1 MKTTF
6 ALVGAYAALA
16 SAFTPGRHLHFPRS
30 NGTTT
35 TAAPSPQGPLTT
47 LTVKETRTSTIIS
60 CSSTVTNCPAGPG
73 ITAVPESDRETK
85 IVTQTVDL
93 TTIVCPVSE
102 ASTISDKIISQHKS
116 TSSLLP
122 SQTAPIANV
131 TATGSPTPVGPLTT
145 LTVKETRTSTI
156 ISCSSTVT
164 NCPVGPGITAVPE
177 SDRETKVVTQTVDL
191 TTIVCPVSEASTIS
205 DKIISQHKSDSS
217 LLPGKT
223 QVPVQTTDIVITKT
237 ITLTKGTGDNKT
249 LVPSVITSTIKST
262 ISPPAAGSKP
272 SDATVTTTATSTSTK
287 TVTITRAKATPTGTS
302 PANGNGGDNGNE
314 KCVSGA
320 APATVTVTV
329 AQTTVTASASTVTVT
344 ASCEASAAPGDSKK
358 KVDNKP
364 GDNKPVDNGSKPVD
378 NGSKP
383 VDNGSKPVDN
393 GSKPSKPADAEATPC
408 ETDGTTTIEATVTVV
423 PYPANNSTIVTATGA
438 PGPSGFARL
447 RR

>member
-60 CSSTVTNCPAGPG
+60 CSSTVTNCPAGSG

-85 IVTQTVDL
+85 IVTQT
-93 TTIVCPVSE
+93 
-102 ASTISDKIISQHKS
+102 
-116 TSSLLP
+116 
-122 SQTAPIANV
+122 
-131 TATGSPTPVGPLTT
+131 
-145 LTVKETRTSTI
+145 
-156 ISCSSTVT
+156 
-164 NCPVGPGITAVPE
+164 
-177 SDRETKVVTQTVDL
+177 
-191 TTIVCPVSEASTIS
+191 
-205 DKIISQHKSDSS
+205 HKSDSS

-223 QVPVQTTDIVITKT
+223 KVPVQTTDIVITKT

-364 GDNKPVDNGSKPVD
+364 GDNKPVNNGI
-378 NGSKP
+378 
-383 VDNGSKPVDN
+383 KPVDN

>member
-1 MKTTF
+1 MKSTF

-16 SAFTPGRHLHFPRS
+16 SAFTPGRHLHFPRG

-73 ITAVPESDRETK
+73 ITAVPETDRETK
-85 IVTQTVDL
+85 TVTQTVDL

-102 ASTISDKIISQHKS
+102 ASTISEKIISQHKS
-116 TSSLLP
+116 ASSLLP

-156 ISCSSTVT
+156 TSCASTVT
-164 NCPVGPGITAVPE
+164 NCPAGKPEMTAIPE
-177 SDRETKVVTQTVDL
+177 SDREIKTITQTVDL

-205 DKIISQHKSDSS
+205 EKIISQHKSDSS
-217 LLPGKT
+217 LLPSQT

-237 ITLTKGTGDNKT
+237 ITLTKGSGDNKT
-249 LVPSVITSTIKST
+249 LIPTVVTSTSKST
-262 ISPPAAGSKP
+262 ITPPATGSKP
-272 SDATVTTTATSTSTK
+272 GDATVTTTATSTSTK
-287 TVTITRAKATPTGTS
+287 TVTITRAKATPTG
-302 PANGNGGDNGNE
+302 PANGNGGADGNE

-329 AQTTVTASASTVTVT
+329 AQTTVTASAATVTVT
-344 ASCEASAAPGDSKK
+344 APCEASAAPGGSK
-358 KVDNKP
+358 KVDNKHV
-364 GDNKPVDNGSKPVD
+364 DNNKAVDNGSQPT
-378 NGSKP
+378 
-383 VDNGSKPVDN
+383 
-393 GSKPSKPADAEATPC
+393 DAEATPC
-408 ETDGTTTIEATVTVV
+408 ETDGTTTVEATITVV
-423 PYPANNSTIVTATGA
+423 PYPANNSTTVTATGA
-438 PGPSGFARL
+438 PVPSGFARL